1 MKQIVK
7 NFNNLSKKTIFKL
20 ENKTNNKFQVST
32 FNKCVIAIISILFI
46 YIFYSL
52 IPLLY
57 DKNWLQNKIISKLSD
72 EFNISLINSPDISY
86 RVLPKPHFLIKNSK
100 ISLAKIEI
108 IKIFINQNNCGCRL

>member
-7 NFNNLSKKTIFKL
+7 NFNNLIKKTIFKL
-20 ENKTNNKFQVST
+20 ENKTNNKFQVSA
-32 FNKCVIAIISILFI
+32 FNKYVITIISILFI

-72 EFNISLINSPDISY
+72 EFNIELTLLCISFAALL
-86 RVLPKPHFLIKNSK
+86 VKVTDK
-100 ISLAKIEI
+100 I
-108 IKIFINQNNCGCRL
+108 